1 MDKVRKDLARQGADL
16 RGGLWAL
23 RGNGWTRN
31 GEQQQRRSQLM
42 AAYPALGRAVALRE
56 YLQDALAS
64 GEQAQLE
71 GWLAWAERS
80 RLTAFRDLARTL
92 KRHRDGVLAYMETKL
107 TNGLME
113 AINGLLQLAKRIAR
127 GFRNFHY
134 FRLAAY
140 LKAGGLNL
148 QTPRLLPT

>member
-1 MDKVRKDLARQGADL
+1 
-16 RGGLWAL
+16 
-23 RGNGWTRN
+23 
-31 GEQQQRRSQLM
+31 M
-42 AAYPALGRAVALRE
+42 ATYPALGRAVVLRE
-56 YLQDALAS
+56 LLQDALAS
-64 GEQAQLE
+64 GERAQLE

-92 KRHRDGVLAYMETKL
+92 KRHRDGVWAYMETKL

-113 AINGLLQLAKRIAR
+113 AVNGLLQLAKRIAR

-148 QTPRLLPT
+148 QTQRLLPT

>member
-1 MDKVRKDLARQGADL
+1 MK
-16 RGGLWAL
+16 
-23 RGNGWTRN
+23 
-31 GEQQQRRSQLM
+31 
-42 AAYPALGRAVALRE
+42 
-56 YLQDALAS
+56 
-64 GEQAQLE
+64 
-71 GWLAWAERS
+71 
-80 RLTAFRDLARTL
+80 
-92 KRHRDGVLAYMETKL
+92 TKL
-107 TNGLME
+107 TNGLLE